1 VKRTTLKRK
10 TPLKRGGKLRRVSA
24 KRKGQNEV
32 YKDVREKFLTNNPI
46 CQVCRCKMASQVHH
60 RRGGSGIGSMRWSF
74 SWRFALSA
82 ITKSTTSQLGHTQKI
97 IWSRDEPVS

>member
-1 VKRTTLKRK
+1 MKRSPLKRK

-60 RRGGSGIGSMRWSF
+60 RRG
-74 SWRFALSA
+74 RFGDRLNEVEFFLAVCFECHHEIHHNPA
-82 ITKSTTSQLGHTQKI
+82 WAYERGYMVK
-97 IWSRDEPVS
+97 R